1 MLAPLAPADT
11 EKVARLRAQLPATD
25 AGIYLATGWVGP
37 LPAETVRAMRELE
50 DVELRHGRAT
60 PDAREELR
68 GRMDE
73 ARAVVAAL
81 LGADPVA
88 VALTHSTTDGMGVA
102 AWALDWRPGD
112 EIVTTSQEHAGAL
125 AALTTI
131 RDRFGVSLRYA
142 DIGDGGDDERT
153 LASIERELTG
163 RTRLVAVPHVTWL
176 TGAVL
181 PVERIG
187 ELARRQGAWLAVDG
201 AQAAGAIPVDVS
213 LIGADFYALSAQ
225 KWLLG
230 PEGMGALWASPRAV
244 AEARQSAAGWYN
256 FESVPPSGEARR
268 FADARRFDATAFHR
282 PSVGGF
288 ARSVGWLEMHVGLD
302 WAFARAARLAR
313 WTADALAAVPGVE
326 VLTPRDRMATLVTF
340 RIAGWTAGEAIKI
353 LARRHFAILPPFR
366 ALRALRALRA
376 SVGFF
381 NSESEL
387 ARFVDGVAEVA
398 SHTPDSLPDRP
409 DLVMLFDPGHPAG
422 PVMGYDE
429 PAAGE

>member
-1 MLAPLAPADT
+1 MLAPLPPADS
-11 EKVARLRAQLPATD
+11 EKVALLRAQLPATD
-25 AGIYLATGWVGP
+25 AGIYLDTGWVGP
-37 LPAETVRAMRELE
+37 LPADTARAMRELE
-50 DVELRHGRAT
+50 DFELRYGRAT

-88 VALTHSTTDGMGVA
+88 IALTHSTTDGMGVA
-102 AWALDWRPGD
+102 AWALGWRPGD

-125 AALTTI
+125 APLTTI
-131 RDRFGVSLRYA
+131 RDRFGVALRFA

-153 LASIERELTG
+153 LASIETELTG

-187 ELARRQGAWLAVDG
+187 ELARRRGAWLAVDG
-201 AQAAGAIPVDVS
+201 AQAAGAIPVDIPA
-213 LIGADFYALSAQ
+213 LGADFYALPAQ

-230 PEGMGALWASPRAV
+230 PEGIGALWASPRAV
-244 AEARQSAAGWYN
+244 AEARQSAAGLHN
-256 FESVPPSGEARR
+256 FESLPPSGEASR
-268 FADARRFDATAFHR
+268 FADARRFDATGFHR

-313 WTADALAAVPGVE
+313 WTAEALAAVPGVE
-326 VLTPRDRMATLVTF
+326 VLTPRDRMATLVAF
-340 RIAGWTAGEAIKI
+340 RVTGWTPGEAIRV
-353 LARRHFAILPPFR
+353 LARRHFAVLRTLLP
-366 ALRALRALRA
+366 LRALRA

-381 NSESEL
+381 NTEPEL
-387 ARFVDGVAEVA
+387 ARFVEGVAEVA

-409 DLVMLFDPGHPAG
+409 ELVVLSD
-422 PVMGYDE
+422 
-429 PAAGE
+429 